1 MNGVKCFREHSGT
14 IPLEAEVYFSARARD
29 FGRGARRAT
38 KRDGWGHFF
47 FRIWVQDQ
55 CPRSVVKKLG
65 GCGKFFGGHGFDLDP
80 GARFSARG
88 FAPSQGCKRS
98 VPCAGHEAWWMGWS
112 PKQIFPRRC
121 ARVQGTAGCKV
132 RGERSDLRAGKE
144 TGLRPLTLT
153 PKRDFLRGVATLAG
167 V

>member
-1 MNGVKCFREHSGT
+1 MAPKGAKDGLLGALDGSKQGVKCFREHSGT

-47 FRIWVQDQ
+47 CRILAGVQDQ

-65 GCGKFFGGHGFDLDP
+65 GCGKFFWGHGFDLDP

-88 FAPSQGCKRS
+88 LAPSQGCKSS

-121 ARVQGTAGCKV
+121 ARSGVKDQSSALVKK
-132 RGERSDLRAGKE
+132 RGFA
-144 TGLRPLTLT
+144 P
-153 PKRDFLRGVATLAG
+153 
-167 V
+167 